1 MVSVYRT
8 QLGLYCLSK
17 LSRRKISRMYFKW
30 LSYKV
35 HILIDIE
42 YYGETQDLGILKPL
56 RTGEFYSNKKTRS
69 EDVSKYSVLIC
80 TFVRMG
86 QL

>member
-1 MVSVYRT
+1 MIIA
-8 QLGLYCLSK
+8 QGPHLSK
-17 LSRRKISRMYFKW
+17 
-30 LSYKV
+30 
-35 HILIDIE
+35 

-56 RTGEFYSNKKTRS
+56 RTDEFYSNKKTRS

>member
-1 MVSVYRT
+1 MVIAQRSNF
-8 QLGLYCLSK
+8 SK
-17 LSRRKISRMYFKW
+17 
-30 LSYKV
+30 
-35 HILIDIE
+35 
-42 YYGETQDLGILKPL
+42 YYGEIQDLGISKPL
-56 RTGEFYSNKKTRS
+56 RTEDFYSIKTRS